1 MPADTMSDS
10 LNAASPEANAA
21 VMASAGTGKTWLLVT
36 RIVRLL
42 LAGARPGGILAIT
55 FTRKAAAEML
65 TRLQQRLWEYVRLPD
80 DALDRALAGVG
91 VSPAEPMR
99 ERARALYEQLL
110 FSEQPIRTTTF
121 HAFCQEILQRFPLE
135 ASIPPGFELLDAEG
149 MLRSEAWD
157 ALYSEATR
165 RPDGATAAALEVLF
179 DRCGGLHNTHQ
190 VLEAFLH
197 SRSDWWAFVEGRSR
211 PPEWALQQLRE
222 VLDVDPSVDYFA
234 QFFSPERRGALNT
247 YAGFLDRHGTNTNTQ
262 QAAAL
267 RQALDHDDAAE
278 RFDQIRA
285 VLFTTAGS
293 PRKRK
298 ESNAQKR
305 SLGAEGEQAFLRL
318 HDQLCEAVA
327 QTVDCNARL
336 NTLALSQAW
345 YSAGQRL
352 LEHYQR
358 IKQEQRWLDFADLE
372 WKTYRLLNHADNA
385 YWVQYKLDQR
395 IDHLLIDEFQDTNPT
410 QWRLLLPLLE
420 EIAAGE
426 TERPR
431 SVFLVG
437 DAKQSIY
444 GFRRA
449 DPRLLTTAAGWLRE
463 RLGATDYTLDRSRR
477 SAQAV
482 IDCVNAVFGQQGLG
496 PRLASFKP
504 HATYHDDMCGQV
516 ELLPLA
522 VSPGV
527 TADDDD
533 DGRALRNPLQQ
544 ARRVDEDLRHY
555 MEGRMI
561 AGRIEAL
568 IDQALP
574 VVIGGGA
581 RPLQYSDVYI
591 LLRKR
596 THASAIERALR
607 EAGIPYL
614 GADRGTL
621 LSSLEIQDL
630 EALLT
635 ILIVPY
641 NNLALAQVLRSPVFS
656 ATDDDLLQL
665 ASAANGGSWLE
676 RLQALAPQL
685 PEHSPLVRAERL
697 LRRWSEW
704 AGRIPVHDLLDRI
717 YAQADVI
724 GRYEAAFPLSLR
736 PRARAN
742 LTRFIELALEVDSGR
757 YPSLPHFLNRLRDL
771 RRHELEAPDAPPA
784 GGPEDRVRILTIH
797 AAKGLEAPV
806 VFLADSADAA
816 ARPGGYQ
823 AVVDWA
829 PEAERPRMFFLTG
842 KREQRDSVSCR
853 LLEDQEQAR
862 QREDA
867 NLLYVALTRARQY
880 LFISGTEPARGT
892 DLGWYGAI
900 RAGLEPVAHAR
911 GDHLVLE
918 SGAPPPA
925 VTLPPG
931 AAAAPLVDERLT
943 RPLAVTARR
952 RTIAPSHS
960 VQEVDPVGAPE
971 EDARIRGIAIH
982 RMLELL
988 TAASRWP
995 TDRVALRVAS
1005 ELQLSGSDPR
1015 LSDWMDEARAV
1026 VEAPHLA
1033 ELFQPDRYQYAFNE
1047 VPVQY
1052 RHNDWLV
1059 HGVID
1064 RVVRNGGQVL
1074 VVDYKTHGHARVDNM
1089 AQLAAPYQD
1098 QMRWYVRGVRR
1109 IWPDCQ
1115 IQAGLLFTACRAL
1128 QLLAVE

>member
-1 MPADTMSDS
+1 MSDS
-10 LNAASPEANAA
+10 LDAAAPEANAA

-65 TRLQQRLWEYVRLPD
+65 TRLEQRLWGYVQLSD
-80 DALDRALAGVG
+80 EALDQALADIGVA
-91 VSPAEPMR
+91 PDKAAR

-110 FSEQPIRTTTF
+110 FSEQPIRTATF

-135 ASIPPGFELLDAEG
+135 ASIPPGFELLDNEG

-190 VLEAFLH
+190 VLETFLH
-197 SRSDWWAFVEGRSR
+197 LRSDWWAFVEGRR
-211 PPEWALQQLRE
+211 QPPEWALQQLCD

-234 QFFSPERRGALNT
+234 QFFTRERCEALNT
-247 YAGFLDRHGTNTNTQ
+247 YADFLDRHRTATNTQ

-267 RQALDHDDAAE
+267 RHALGCDNAAAGPFE
-278 RFDQIRA
+278 RIRA
-285 VLFTTAGS
+285 VLFTSTGS

-298 ESNAQKR
+298 ESNAQRR
-305 SLGAEGEQAFLRL
+305 SLGAEGEQAFLQL
-318 HDQLCEAVA
+318 HDELCAAVA
-327 QTVDCNARL
+327 QTVDRNARI
-336 NTLALSQAW
+336 NTLALSRAW
-345 YSAGQRL
+345 YTAGARL
-352 LEHYQR
+352 LQHYQR
-358 IKQEQRWLDFADLE
+358 IKEEQRWLDFADLE
-372 WKTYRLLNHADNA
+372 WKTYQLLNHEDNA

-395 IDHLLIDEFQDTNPT
+395 IDHLLVDEFQDTNPT

-449 DPRLLTTAAGWLRE
+449 DPRLLATAVGWLRNH
-463 RLGATDYTLDRSRR
+463 LGATDYTLDRSRR

-482 IDCVNAVFGQQGLG
+482 IDCVNAVFGPQA
-496 PRLASFKP
+496 PDARLLSFKP
-504 HATYHDDMCGQV
+504 HATYHGDVCGRV

-522 VSPGV
+522 VSPAV
-527 TADDDD
+527 TATVDGND
-533 DGRALRNPLQQ
+533 DGRGLRDPLRQ
-544 ARRVDEDLRHY
+544 ARQVEEDLRHY

-561 AGRIEAL
+561 ADRIETL

-574 VVIGGGA
+574 VIVSGGA
-581 RPLQYSDVYI
+581 RAVQYSDVYI
-591 LLRKR
+591 LTRKR
-596 THASAIERALR
+596 THAGSIERALR
-607 EAGIPYL
+607 EAGIPYV

-621 LSSLEIQDL
+621 LSSLEIRDL

-656 ATDDDLLQL
+656 ASDDDLLQL

-724 GRYEAAFPLSLR
+724 GRYQAAFPQSLR

-757 YPSLPHFLNRLRDL
+757 YPSLPHFLNRLREL

-806 VFLADSADAA
+806 VFLADSADAP

-823 AVVDWA
+823 AVVDW
-829 PEAERPRMFFLTG
+829 PTEAERPRAFFLTG
-842 KREQRDSVSCR
+842 KRSQHDSVSRR
-853 LLEDQEQAR
+853 LLENQEQAR

-880 LFISGTEPARGT
+880 LFITGAAPARGT

-900 RAGLEPVAHAR
+900 RDGLEPVADAR
-911 GDHLVLE
+911 GDILVLE
-918 SGAPPPA
+918 SGTPPPA
-925 VTLPPG
+925 ITPPPG
-931 AAAAPLVDERLT
+931 AAAAPVVDERLT
-943 RPLAVTARR
+943 RPLAVSSRR
-952 RTIAPSHS
+952 GTIAPSHGAH
-960 VQEVDPVGAPE
+960 EADPSGAPE
-971 EDARIRGIAIH
+971 EDARIRGLAIH

-988 TAASRWP
+988 TSAAAWP
-995 TDRVALRVAS
+995 VDRIAVRVAG

-1015 LSDWMDEARAV
+1015 LGEWMDEARAV
-1026 VEAPHLA
+1026 VEAPQLA
-1033 ELFQPDRYQYAFNE
+1033 DLFRPDRYQHAFNE

-1074 VVDYKTHGHARVDNM
+1074 VVDYKTHSHARVDDL
-1089 AQLAAPYQD
+1089 ARLAATYQD

-1109 IWPDCQ
+1109 IWPDCRV
-1115 IQAGLLFTACRAL
+1115 QAGLLFTACRAL
-1128 QLLAVE
+1128 HPLVVE